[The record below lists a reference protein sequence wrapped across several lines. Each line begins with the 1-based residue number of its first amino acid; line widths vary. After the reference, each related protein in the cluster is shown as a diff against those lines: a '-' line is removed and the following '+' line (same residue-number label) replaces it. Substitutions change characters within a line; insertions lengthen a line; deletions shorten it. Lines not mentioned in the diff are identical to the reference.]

1 MALFPPTTCC
11 AMSFASVPEL
21 LDELRAGRMI
31 VVLDDEDRENEG
43 DLLMAAQFV
52 RPDDINFMAREAR
65 GLICLTL
72 TRQHCERLHLPL
84 MVRDNRSRH
93 STRFTVSIEAAHGVS
108 TGISAHDRA
117 HTIRTA
123 VASDAAA
130 ADLVQPGH
138 IFPLMA
144 EDGGVLVRAGHTEA
158 GVDYMRLAGLDPAA
172 VIVEVMAEDGSMAR
186 RPALEQFAA
195 RHGLKVGS
203 IADLI
208 RYRLQHETSIERVL
222 EREVDTAH
230 GRFRLVVYRD
240 RVEQHL
246 HYALLRGN
254 PDPQQPVLV
263 RVHVHNPLGDLLQL
277 RDDSASVPLAEA
289 FARIA
294 AEPAGALLILAPHEP
309 AEPWQATALG
319 AGAVPGG
326 AGTAAA
332 APRAHGDPVS
342 QWRRTGLGA
351 QILADLGL
359 RRLRLLGTPRKH
371 PALAGFGI
379 EVVDF
384 AGT

>member
-1 MALFPPTTCC
+1 
-11 AMSFASVPEL
+11 MSFASVPDL

-72 TRQHCERLHLPL
+72 TREHCERLHLPP

-123 VASDAAA
+123 VAPGAVA

-186 RPALEQFAA
+186 RPALEQFAT
-195 RHGLKVGS
+195 RHGLKIGS

-208 RYRLQHETSIERVL
+208 RHRLQHETSIERVL

-246 HYALLRGN
+246 HYALLRGD
-254 PDPQQPVLV
+254 PDPEQPVLV

-277 RDDSASVPLAEA
+277 RDDGVSVSLTEA

-309 AEPWQATALG
+309 GEPWQAAAWGAGPLPG
-319 AGAVPGG
+319 GAAGAVP
-326 AGTAAA
+326 AA
-332 APRAHGDPVS
+332 RAVGDPVS

>member
-1 MALFPPTTCC
+1 
-11 AMSFASVPEL
+11 MSFAAVPEL

-31 VVLDDEDRENEG
+31 VVMDDEDRENEG
-43 DLLMAAQFV
+43 DLVMAAQFV
-52 RPDDINFMAREAR
+52 RPQDINFMAREAR

-72 TRQHCERLHLPL
+72 TRAHCERLHLPL
-84 MVRDNRSRH
+84 MVRDNRSQH
-93 STRFTVSIEAAHGVS
+93 STKFTVSIEAAEGVT

-117 HTIRTA
+117 HTVRTA
-123 VASDAAA
+123 VRPEATA
-130 ADLVQPGH
+130 ADVVQPGH

-158 GVDYMRLAGLDPAA
+158 GADYMRLAGLDPAA

-186 RPALEQFAA
+186 RPALEAFA
-195 RHGLKVGS
+195 RKHGLKLGT

-208 RYRLQHETSIERVL
+208 RHRLQHETSIERVL
-222 EREVDTAH
+222 ERDIDTVH
-230 GRFRLVVYRD
+230 GAFRLVVYRD
-240 RVEQHL
+240 RIENRT
-246 HYALLRGN
+246 HYALVRGR
-254 PDPQQPVLV
+254 PDPAEPVLV
-263 RVHVHNPLGDLLQL
+263 RVHVHNPAGDLLHL
-277 RDDSASVPLAEA
+277 RDDGSSIPLHEA

-294 AEPAGALLILAPHEP
+294 REDTGVLLILAAHDDGD
-309 AEPWQATALG
+309 ALDALTA
-319 AGAVPGG
+319 ADRDARVAVPD
-326 AGTAAA
+326 
-332 APRAHGDPVS
+332 HVL

-384 AGT
+384 AAV

>member
-1 MALFPPTTCC
+1 MPIAPV
-11 AMSFASVPEL
+11 SEL
-21 LDELRAGRMI
+21 LEELRAGRMI
-31 VVLDDEDRENEG
+31 VVMDDEDRENEG
-43 DLLMAAQFV
+43 DLIMAAQFV
-52 RPDDINFMAREAR
+52 RPEDVNFMAREAR

-72 TRQHCERLHLPL
+72 TRAHCERLELPL
-84 MVRDNRSRH
+84 MVSDNRSRH
-93 STRFTVSIEAAHGVS
+93 GTRFTVSIEAAEGVS

-123 VASDAAA
+123 ARPNAAPG
-130 ADLVQPGH
+130 DLLRPGH

-158 GVDYMRLAGLDPAA
+158 GVDYMRLAGLEPSAT
-172 VIVEVMAEDGSMAR
+172 IVEIMAEDGSMAR
-186 RPALEQFAA
+186 RPDLERFTV
-195 RHGLKVGS
+195 RHGLKLGT

-222 EREVDTAH
+222 ERDVETVH
-230 GRFRLVVYRD
+230 GPFRLMVYRD
-240 RVEQHL
+240 RIENRI
-246 HYALLRGN
+246 HYALLRGH
-254 PDPQQPVLV
+254 PDPETPVLV
-263 RVHVHNPLGDLLQL
+263 RVHVHHPASDLLHL
-277 RDDSASVPLAEA
+277 RDEGVSIPLHEA

-294 AEPAGALLILAPHEP
+294 AENAGALLILAAHADGDALDLLTADGRMARVSVPEP
-309 AEPWQATALG
+309 I
-319 AGAVPGG
+319 
-326 AGTAAA
+326 
-332 APRAHGDPVS
+332 R

-384 AGT
+384 VGF

>member
-1 MALFPPTTCC
+1 MTI
-11 AMSFASVPEL
+11 ASVPEL
-21 LDELRAGRMI
+21 LEELRAGRMI
-31 VVLDDEDRENEG
+31 VVMDDEDRENEG
-43 DLLMAAQFV
+43 DLIMPAQAV
-52 RPDDINFMAREAR
+52 RPEDINFMAREAR

-72 TRQHCERLHLPL
+72 PREHCERLGLPL

-93 STRFTVSIEAAHGVS
+93 STKFTVSIEAAEGVS

-123 VASDAAA
+123 VHPQAKA

-144 EDGGVLVRAGHTEA
+144 DDGGVLVRAGHTEA

-172 VIVEVMAEDGSMAR
+172 VIVEVMADDGSMAR
-186 RPALEQFAA
+186 RPALEAFAA
-195 RHGLKVGS
+195 KHGLKLGT

-222 EREVDTAH
+222 ERDIETLH
-230 GRFRLVVYRD
+230 GPFRLVAYRD
-240 RVEQHL
+240 RVEQRIH
-246 HYALLRGN
+246 HALVRGDIE
-254 PDPQQPVLV
+254 PETPTLV
-263 RVHVHNPLGDLLQL
+263 RVHVHRPTADLLQL
-277 RDDSASVPLAEA
+277 RDDGSSIALSEA
-289 FARIA
+289 LARIA
-294 AEPAGALLILAPHEP
+294 REERGALLILA
-309 AEPWQATALG
+309 AQDDDALDL
-319 AGAVPGG
+319 PGG
-326 AGTAAA
+326 DAAR
-332 APRAHGDPVS
+332 APVHEHVR

-384 AGT
+384 AAV

>member
-1 MALFPPTTCC
+1 MPIAT
-11 AMSFASVPEL
+11 VPEL

-31 VVLDDEDRENEG
+31 VVMDDEDRENEG
-43 DLLMAAQFV
+43 DLIMPAQFV
-52 RPDDINFMAREAR
+52 RPEDVNFMAREAR

-72 TRQHCERLHLPL
+72 TRAQCERLQLPL

-93 STRFTVSIEAAHGVS
+93 STKFTVSIEAAEGVS

-123 VASDAAA
+123 ARVDATA

-144 EDGGVLVRAGHTEA
+144 DDGGVLVRAGHTEA
-158 GVDYMRLAGLDPAA
+158 GIDYMRLASLHPAA
-172 VIVEVMAEDGSMAR
+172 AIVEVMADDGSMAR
-186 RPALEQFAA
+186 RPELERFAA
-195 RHGLKVGS
+195 RHGLKLGT

-208 RYRLQHETSIERVL
+208 RYRLQNETSIERVQ
-222 EREVDTAH
+222 ERDIDTRY
-230 GRFRLVVYRD
+230 GPFRLVVYRD
-240 RVEQHL
+240 RIENRI
-246 HYALLRGN
+246 HYALLRGQ
-254 PDPQQPVLV
+254 PDPDVPTLV
-263 RVHVHNPLGDLLQL
+263 RVHVHHPVSDLLHL
-277 RDDSASVPLAEA
+277 RDDGLSLPLPDA

-294 AEPAGALLILAPHEP
+294 DAPAGALLILAAHEEGDAIDLLAP
-309 AEPWQATALG
+309 GTGDARS
-319 AGAVPGG
+319 AVSDHV
-326 AGTAAA
+326 
-332 APRAHGDPVS
+332 R

-379 EVVDF
+379 EVVEF
-384 AGT
+384 AGS

>member
-1 MALFPPTTCC
+1 
-11 AMSFASVPEL
+11 MSFASVPDL

-52 RPDDINFMAREAR
+52 RPEDINFMAREAR

-72 TRQHCERLHLPL
+72 TRQHCERLQLPL

-123 VASDAAA
+123 VKPDVAAV
-130 ADLVQPGH
+130 DLVQPGH

-172 VIVEVMAEDGSMAR
+172 VIVEVMADDGSMAR
-186 RPALEQFAA
+186 RPALEQFAE
-195 RHGLKVGS
+195 RHGLKIGS

-208 RYRLQHETSIERVL
+208 RHRLQHETSIERVL

-246 HYALLRGN
+246 HYALLRGD
-254 PDPQQPVLV
+254 PDPEQPVLV

-277 RDDSASVPLAEA
+277 RDDSVSVPLT
-289 FARIA
+289 A
-294 AEPAGALLILAPHEP
+294 AESAGALLILAPHEP
-309 AEPWQATALG
+309 GEPWQAAAWG
-319 AGAVPGG
+319 AGPLPGD
-326 AGTAAA
+326 ATTAAA
-332 APRAHGDPVS
+332 VPRADGDPVS

-384 AGT
+384 VGS

>member
-1 MALFPPTTCC
+1 
-11 AMSFASVPEL
+11 MSFAPVPEL

-31 VVLDDEDRENEG
+31 VVMDDEDRENEG
-43 DLLMAAQFV
+43 DLVMAAQFV
-52 RPDDINFMAREAR
+52 RPEDVNFMAREAR

-72 TRQHCERLHLPL
+72 TRAHCERLELPL
-84 MVRDNRSRH
+84 MVRENRSRH
-93 STRFTVSIEAAHGVS
+93 STKFTVSIEAAEGVS

-123 VASDAAA
+123 VRPNARPG
-130 ADLVQPGH
+130 DLVQPGH

-144 EDGGVLVRAGHTEA
+144 DDGGVLVRAGHTEA
-158 GVDYMRLAGLDPAA
+158 GVDYMRLADLDPAA
-172 VIVEVMAEDGSMAR
+172 AIVEIMADDGSMAR
-186 RPALEQFAA
+186 RPDLERFAT
-195 RHGLKVGS
+195 RHGLKLGT

-222 EREVDTAH
+222 ERDVETVH
-230 GRFRLVVYRD
+230 GSFRLVVYRD
-240 RVEQHL
+240 RIEHRT
-246 HYALLRGN
+246 HYALLRGR
-254 PDPQQPVLV
+254 PDPDTPVLV
-263 RVHVHNPLGDLLQL
+263 RVHVHQPASDLLQL
-277 RDDSASVPLAEA
+277 RDDGVSIPLHDA

-294 AEPAGALLILAPHEP
+294 AEDTAALLILAAHDDGNDALDQLAVSGREARTSVPEP
-309 AEPWQATALG
+309 I
-319 AGAVPGG
+319 
-326 AGTAAA
+326 
-332 APRAHGDPVS
+332 R

-384 AGT
+384 AGF

>member
-1 MALFPPTTCC
+1 MAIAP
-11 AMSFASVPEL
+11 VEEL

-31 VVLDDEDRENEG
+31 VVMDDEDRENEG

-52 RPDDINFMAREAR
+52 RPEDINFMAREGR

-72 TRQHCERLHLPL
+72 TGERCQRLGLPL

-93 STRFTVSIEAAHGVS
+93 STKFTVSIEAAEGVS

-123 VASDAAA
+123 VRSDASA

-138 IFPLMA
+138 IFPLIA

-172 VIVEVMAEDGSMAR
+172 VIVEIMAEDGTMAR
-186 RPALEQFAA
+186 RPQLEVFAR
-195 RHGLKVGS
+195 RHGLKMGT

-208 RYRLQHETSIERVL
+208 RHRLQHETSIERVH
-222 EREVDTAH
+222 EADVDTAH
-230 GRFRLVVYRD
+230 GPFRLVVYRD
-240 RVEQHL
+240 RIEHHH
-246 HYALLRGN
+246 HYALLRGR
-254 PDPQQPVLV
+254 PDPESATLV
-263 RVHVHNPLGDLLQL
+263 RVHVHDPVADLLRL
-277 RDDSASVPLAEA
+277 RADHASIALDEA
-289 FARIA
+289 LARIA
-294 AEPAGALLILAPHEP
+294 AEDSGAVLVLAPHGDGKPVWPGVP
-309 AEPWQATALG
+309 ATS
-319 AGAVPGG
+319 
-326 AGTAAA
+326 
-332 APRAHGDPVS
+332 APRPASDPVQ

-384 AGT
+384 AAP